1 MTRSRRTL
9 ATTLLALSILFPVVV
24 NAASERPWYAAP
36 FEKLGFYVFDN
47 PSRQMDFTVETLTG
61 KLATRSSLK
70 GNIVLLNF
78 WATWCPPCKDE
89 IPSIEN
95 LWLAMKGKKFKVMAV
110 SLGETKATVAAF
122 LDEKKMTYPVYLDP
136 KKSLTA
142 TYASRGIPTTYVLD
156 KNGDFIAAVIGGM
169 KYDSPETIR
178 LFTELAAR

>member
-1 MTRSRRTL
+1 MTRARRVL
-9 ATTLLALSILFPVVV
+9 SAALLALSIVFPFVV
-24 NAASERPWYAAP
+24 NAASEKPWYAEP
-36 FEKLGFYVFDN
+36 FEELGFYVFDN
-47 PSRQMDFTVETLTG
+47 PSRQTDFTVETLTG
-61 KLATRSSLK
+61 KLSTRSSLK

-78 WATWCPPCKDE
+78 WATWCPPCKEE

-95 LWLAMKGKKFKVMAV
+95 LGLAMKGKNFKIMAV
-110 SLGETKATVAAF
+110 SLGETRATVASF
-122 LDEKKMTYPVYLDP
+122 VNKTKMTYPVYLDP

-178 LFTELAAR
+178 LFAELAAR